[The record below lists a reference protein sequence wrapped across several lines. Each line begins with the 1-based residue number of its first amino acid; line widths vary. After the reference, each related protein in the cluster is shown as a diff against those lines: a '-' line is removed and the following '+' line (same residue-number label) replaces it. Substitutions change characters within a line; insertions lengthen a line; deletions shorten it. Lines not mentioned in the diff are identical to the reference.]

1 MRVFNLYVPSSLLA
15 LALCDLVVLYA
26 SIICGLLASYSSIA
40 EIYGGNGSLDAQ
52 ALIYVSTNMMT
63 MFAMGLHNRRHVFD
77 LAGVIIRL
85 VVALGLGVVT
95 LTVVFYVLPAI
106 RIWISALLPAT
117 VIALV
122 SLSTVRGLFRYI
134 AAFSTLRRRILVLG
148 AGEQARRLEIVE
160 RSVAPAGFTC
170 AGFVAMDERKIAV
183 DRNRVLA
190 GGSVE
195 SLCESVAADEIVLA
209 LDERRGVVPV
219 NALLPLRLRG
229 VRITDVSTFI
239 EREVG
244 KLEIDLMRPSMLF
257 LSDGGT
263 RGRIERVAKRGFDI
277 AASLA
282 LLLVT
287 LPVTIPTV
295 VATYAEDRG
304 PIFYRQERVGFGNR
318 VFNLLKFRSMHADA
332 ERDGIARWAA
342 VRDSRVTRVGRV
354 IRQLRIDEIPQVY
367 NVLRGEMSFVGP
379 RPERPTIVKEL
390 AAEIPFYN
398 YRHTVKPGIT
408 GWAQINYPYGASIR
422 DAREKLMY
430 DLYYVKNFSLFFDC
444 IVLLQTLRVVLWPQG
459 VR

>member
-1 MRVFNLYVPSSLLA
+1 MKIFNLYIPSSLLA
-15 LALCDLVVLYA
+15 LAISDILVLYM
-26 SIICGLLASYSSIA
+26 SIICGLLSSYSSLS
-40 EIYGGNGSLDAQ
+40 EIYGSGGRLGSQ
-52 ALIYVSTNMMT
+52 EVVFILINMM
-63 MFAMGLHNRRHVFD
+63 MLFAMGLHNRRHVFD
-77 LAGVIIRL
+77 LLGAIVRL
-85 VVALGLGVVT
+85 IVALGLGFVA
-95 LTVVFYVLPAI
+95 LTVLFYVLPAI

-117 VIALV
+117 AIALV
-122 SLSTVRGLFRYI
+122 GLATTRVLFRYV

-148 AGEQARRLEIVE
+148 AGDQARRLEIME
-160 RSVAPAGFTC
+160 RSIAPAGFTC
-170 AGFVAMDERKIAV
+170 VGFVNMDERKIAV
-183 DRNRVLA
+183 DRNRVVA
-190 GGSVE
+190 GSIE
-195 SLCESVAADEIVLA
+195 SLCEVAAADEIVLA

-229 VRITDVSTFI
+229 IRITDVSTFI

-263 RGRIERVAKRGFDI
+263 RGRIERLAKRTFDVSV
-277 AASLA
+277 SLA
-282 LLLVT
+282 LLLIT
-287 LPVTIPTV
+287 LPITVPTV
-295 VATYAEDRG
+295 IAIYVEDRG
-304 PIFYRQERVGFGNR
+304 HIFYRQERVGLGNR
-318 VFNLLKFRSMHADA
+318 VFSLLKFRSMRADA

-342 VRDSRVTRVGRV
+342 VRDSRVTRVGQV
-354 IRQLRIDEIPQVY
+354 IRQLRIDEIPQIY

-390 AAEIPFYN
+390 AAEIPFYD

>member
-1 MRVFNLYVPSSLLA
+1 MKIFNLYVPSSLLA
-15 LALCDLVVLYA
+15 LAVFDLFVLYI
-26 SIICGLLASYSSIA
+26 SIIAGLLLSYSSIS
-40 EIYGGNGSLDAQ
+40 EIYGGDVKLHAQ
-52 ALIYVSTNMMT
+52 EAIFVSVNMTT

-77 LAGVIIRL
+77 FPGVIVRL
-85 VVALGLGVVT
+85 IVALGLGFIT
-95 LTVVFYVLPAI
+95 LTVLFYLLPAI

-122 SLSTVRGLFRYI
+122 ALATARGVFRYI
-134 AAFSTLRRRILVLG
+134 VAFSTLRRRILVLG
-148 AGEQARRLEIVE
+148 AGEQARRLEVVE
-160 RSVAPAGFTC
+160 RSIAPAGFTC
-170 AGFVAMDERKIAV
+170 AGFVNMDERKIAV
-183 DRNRVLA
+183 DRNRVLTA
-190 GGSVE
+190 GSIE

-209 LDERRGVVPV
+209 LDERRGIVPV

-229 VRITDVSTFI
+229 IRITDVSAFI

-257 LSDGGT
+257 LSDSGT

-277 AASLA
+277 ATSLA
-282 LLLVT
+282 LLLMT
-287 LPVTIPTV
+287 LPISVPTL
-295 VATYAEDRG
+295 VAIYAEDGG

-318 VFNLLKFRSMHADA
+318 VFRLLKFRSMRADA

-342 VRDSRVTRVGRV
+342 VHDSRVTRVGRV

-379 RPERPTIVKEL
+379 RPERPTIVEEL
-390 AAEIPFYN
+390 ATEIPFYD
-398 YRHTVKPGIT
+398 YRHAVKPGIT

-422 DAREKLMY
+422 DAREKLTY
-430 DLYYVKNFSLFFDC
+430 DLYYVKNFSLFFDFV
-444 IVLLQTLRVVLWPQG
+444 ILLQTLRVVLWPQG

>member
-1 MRVFNLYVPSSLLA
+1 MRIFNLYVPSSLLA
-15 LALCDLVVLYA
+15 LAVFDCVVLYI
-26 SIICGLLASYSSIA
+26 SIICGLLLSYSSIS
-40 EIYGGNGSLDAQ
+40 EIFAGDVRLRAQ
-52 ALIYVSTNMMT
+52 EVSYVLVNMTT

-77 LAGVIIRL
+77 FPGAIIRL
-85 VVALGLGVVT
+85 IVALGLGFVT
-95 LTVVFYVLPAI
+95 LTVLFYVLPAI

-122 SLSTVRGLFRYI
+122 SLAAARGLFRYI
-134 AAFSTLRRRILVLG
+134 VAFSTLRRRILVLG

-160 RSVAPAGFTC
+160 RSVAPAGFAC
-170 AGFVAMDERKIAV
+170 AGFVSMDERSIAV

-190 GGSVE
+190 AGSVE

-229 VRITDVSTFI
+229 IRITDVSTFI

-244 KLEIDLMRPSMLF
+244 KLEIDLMRPSLLF
-257 LSDGGT
+257 LSDSGV
-263 RGRIERVAKRGFDI
+263 RGRLERVAKRGFDI
-277 AASLA
+277 TASLA

-287 LPVTIPTV
+287 LPVSLPTV
-295 VATYAEDRG
+295 VAVYAEDRG
-304 PIFYRQERVGFGNR
+304 PIFYRQQRVGFGNR
-318 VFNLLKFRSMHADA
+318 VFSLLKFRSMRADA

-342 VRDSRVTRVGRV
+342 VRDPRVTRVGQI

-390 AAEIPFYN
+390 AAEIPFYD

-422 DAREKLMY
+422 DAREKLAY
-430 DLYYVKNFSLFFDC
+430 DLYYVKNFSLFFDF
-444 IVLLQTLRVVLWPQG
+444 IILLQTLRVVLWPQG

>member
-1 MRVFNLYVPSSLLA
+1 
-15 LALCDLVVLYA
+15 
-26 SIICGLLASYSSIA
+26 
-40 EIYGGNGSLDAQ
+40 
-52 ALIYVSTNMMT
+52 
-63 MFAMGLHNRRHVFD
+63 
-77 LAGVIIRL
+77 
-85 VVALGLGVVT
+85 
-95 LTVVFYVLPAI
+95 
-106 RIWISALLPAT
+106 
-117 VIALV
+117 
-122 SLSTVRGLFRYI
+122 
-134 AAFSTLRRRILVLG
+134 
-148 AGEQARRLEIVE
+148 
-160 RSVAPAGFTC
+160 
-170 AGFVAMDERKIAV
+170 
-183 DRNRVLA
+183 
-190 GGSVE
+190 
-195 SLCESVAADEIVLA
+195 
-209 LDERRGVVPV
+209 
-219 NALLPLRLRG
+219 
-229 VRITDVSTFI
+229 
-239 EREVG
+239 
-244 KLEIDLMRPSMLF
+244 MRPSMLF

-277 AASLA
+277 TASLA

-295 VATYAEDRG
+295 VAMYAEDRG

-318 VFNLLKFRSMHADA
+318 VFSLLKFRSMHADA